1 MSRITS
7 SHHVLGIEHLL
18 GQLWNSQG
26 SVLLAASGCEWCKA
40 GHEEMKTGEGNHV
53 DSKLTE
59 ISIELAREAE
69 TGGHTRHGQG
79 DQMVEISIGG
89 SSELKGTE
97 ADVVESFIVNAESLV
112 CVFYKLVNR
121 EGSIVGLNNSVRDLG

>member
-1 MSRITS
+1 MSGITS

-26 SVLLAASGCEWCKA
+26 PVLLAASGCEWGKA

-53 DSKLTE
+53 DCKLTE

-79 DQMVEISIGG
+79 DKMVEISIGWSG
-89 SSELKGTE
+89 ELEGTE
-97 ADVVESFIVNAESLV
+97 ADIVESFVVHAEGLI
-112 CVFYKLVNR
+112 CV
-121 EGSIVGLNNSVRDLG
+121 LN